1 MTSEEKI
8 RLTAS
13 TEKDLKIISYLCQ
26 DAIFSK
32 EEILFNKEKKL
43 FIATF
48 SRYCWEKE
56 ENNINKKNES
66 HYRVV
71 SGLQIKNVNSINYK
85 NLNTKDLFLN
95 LLAITNKKNKIFL
108 HFSESIEI
116 MLNYEKM
123 SVLIEDIDV
132 PWPTKLKPKHDI

>member
-71 SGLQIKNVNSINYK
+71 SGLQIKNVNSVNYK
-85 NLNTKDLFLN
+85 NFNTKDPFLN
-95 LLAITNKKNKIFL
+95 LLAITNNKNKIFL
-108 HFSESIEI
+108 LFSESVEI
-116 MLNYEKM
+116 ILNYEKM

>member
-1 MTSEEKI
+1 MTTKEKI
-8 RLTAS
+8 RLSAYTD
-13 TEKDLKIISYLCQ
+13 KDLKIISYLCQ

-32 EEILFNKEKKL
+32 EEILFDKEKKI
-43 FIATF
+43 FVATF

-56 ENNINKKNES
+56 ENNISKKNES
-66 HYRVV
+66 HFRVV

>member
-1 MTSEEKI
+1 MTTEEKI

-13 TEKDLKIISYLCQ
+13 TDKDLKIISYLCQ

-32 EEILFNKEKKL
+32 EEILFDKEKKL

-66 HYRVV
+66 YFRVV

-108 HFSESIEI
+108 HFSKSIEI
-116 MLNYEKM
+116 MLSYEKM

>member
-1 MTSEEKI
+1 MTTEEKI

-13 TEKDLKIISYLCQ
+13 TDKDLKIISYLCQ
-26 DAIFSK
+26 DAIFSN
-32 EEILFNKEKKL
+32 EEILFDKEKKI

-56 ENNINKKNES
+56 ESNISKKNQS
-66 HYRVV
+66 YFRVV
-71 SGLQIKNVNSINYK
+71 SGLQIQNVNSVNYK
-85 NLNTKDLFLN
+85 NFNTKDPFLN
-95 LLAITNKKNKIFL
+95 LLAITNKKNKIIL
-108 HFSESIEI
+108 HFSKSIEI
-116 MLNYEKM
+116 MLIYEKM

>member
-1 MTSEEKI
+1 MTTEEKI

-13 TEKDLKIISYLCQ
+13 TDKDLKIISYLCQ

-32 EEILFNKEKKL
+32 EEILFDKEKKL

-66 HYRVV
+66 YFRVV

-95 LLAITNKKNKIFL
+95 LL
-108 HFSESIEI
+108 
-116 MLNYEKM
+116 
-123 SVLIEDIDV
+123 
-132 PWPTKLKPKHDI
+132 

>member
-1 MTSEEKI
+1 MTTEEKI

-13 TEKDLKIISYLCQ
+13 MDKDLKIISYLCQ

-32 EEILFNKEKKL
+32 EEILFDKEIKL

-66 HYRVV
+66 YFRVV

-108 HFSESIEI
+108 NFSFFFKII
-116 MLNYEKM
+116 LNYEKM

>member
-1 MTSEEKI
+1 MTTEEKI

-13 TEKDLKIISYLCQ
+13 TDKDLKIISYLCQ

-32 EEILFNKEKKL
+32 EEILFNKEKNL

-56 ENNINKKNES
+56 ENNINKENES
-66 HYRVV
+66 YFRVV

>member
-1 MTSEEKI
+1 MTTEEKI
-8 RLTAS
+8 RLTAY
-13 TEKDLKIISYLCQ
+13 TDKDLKIISYLCQ
-26 DAIFSK
+26 DGIFSQ

-56 ENNINKKNES
+56 ENNINKENES
-66 HYRVV
+66 YFRVV

-85 NLNTKDLFLN
+85 NFNTNDLFLN

>member
-1 MTSEEKI
+1 MTTEEKI

-13 TEKDLKIISYLCQ
+13 TDKDLKIISYLCQ

-32 EEILFNKEKKL
+32 EEILFNKEKKI

-66 HYRVV
+66 YYRVV

-85 NLNTKDLFLN
+85 NFNTKVLFLN

-108 HFSESIEI
+108 YFSQSIEI
-116 MLNYEKM
+116 ILNYEKM

>member
-1 MTSEEKI
+1 MTTEEKI

-13 TEKDLKIISYLCQ
+13 TDKDLKIISYLCQ

-32 EEILFNKEKKL
+32 EEILFDKEKKL

-66 HYRVV
+66 YFRVV

-85 NLNTKDLFLN
+85 NLNTKDFFLN

-108 HFSESIEI
+108 HFSKSIEI
-116 MLNYEKM
+116 MLSYEKM